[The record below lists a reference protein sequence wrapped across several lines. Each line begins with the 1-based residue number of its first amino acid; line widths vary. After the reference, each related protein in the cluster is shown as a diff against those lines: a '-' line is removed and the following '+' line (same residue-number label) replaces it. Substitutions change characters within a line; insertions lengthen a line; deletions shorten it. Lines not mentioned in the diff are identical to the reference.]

1 MIYFGICIELR
12 FINWLYVDAFFTQKL
27 IFFAS
32 SSITPINLISTAK
45 IGISYLGE
53 TKRASLRK
61 RSKGSRLPLWQ
72 AHNNSR
78 TRPVPPITPCISPL

>member
-1 MIYFGICIELR
+1 M
-12 FINWLYVDAFFTQKL
+12 DAFFTQKL

-32 SSITPINLISTAK
+32 SSIIPINLISTTENR
-45 IGISYLGE
+45 ISYLGE

-61 RSKGSRLPLWQ
+61 RSKGSRLPLRQ

-78 TRPVPPITPCISPL
+78 IRPVPPITPCINPL